1 MTISPALRDAMDVL
15 DNHAE
20 TMGSGPYCE
29 MAQKM
34 KSVADAMGSHT
45 VQTKRAFALELMV
58 DVPLVAAAN
67 AAVRFTRDR
76 AFMSKLVRRK
86 GIVLRKYDPDI
97 AAIIGQAWKIEL
109 TEALTPYCDP
119 ETLFDVRDG
128 IMILLVARSSFLPH
142 IIRRLD
148 EKAITPQMLCP
159 RDFAVALADGDEG
172 SGPGAKQFLYMEPR
186 MLRWLLGRGE
196 LEPWPQ
202 LSDDQPKHVNRL
214 IELANAEGGDN
225 RNVNA
230 PCPCN
235 HCLGVPIPTLEDR
248 VCSLAPSECGSEGG
262 EQMVV

>member
-34 KSVADAMGSHT
+34 KSVADAMGNHT
-45 VQTKRAFALELMV
+45 MQTKRAFAMDLMV
-58 DVPLVAAAN
+58 DVPSVAAAN
-67 AAVRFTRDR
+67 AVVRFTRDR
-76 AFMSKLVRRK
+76 TFMSKLVRRK
-86 GIVLRKYDPDI
+86 GIELREYDPDV
-97 AAIIGQAWKIEL
+97 AAVVGQAWKIEL

-119 ETLFDVRDG
+119 DTLVDVRDG
-128 IMILLVARSSFLPH
+128 ILILLVARSSFLPH
-142 IIRRLD
+142 IIRRLN
-148 EKAITPQMLCP
+148 EKGITPQMLCP
-159 RDFAVALADGDEG
+159 HDFEVALADGDDG
-172 SGPGAKQFLYMEPR
+172 SGPRAKQFLYMEPR

-225 RNVNA
+225 RKVNA

-235 HCLGVPIPTLEDR
+235 NCLGVPIPTLEDR
-248 VCSLAPSECGSEGG
+248 VCPLAPSECGSEGA
-262 EQMVV
+262 EQVVV